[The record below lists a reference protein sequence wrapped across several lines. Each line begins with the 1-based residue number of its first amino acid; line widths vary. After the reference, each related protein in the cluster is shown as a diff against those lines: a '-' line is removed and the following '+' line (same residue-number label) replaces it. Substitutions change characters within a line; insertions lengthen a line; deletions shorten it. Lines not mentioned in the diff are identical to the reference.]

1 MHLWRLWVALSLFAA
16 FAAGAAVVYKW
27 TDADG
32 VVHYSD
38 QAVPGAEKMVTSSGS
53 ANGIGSEVRSTA
65 AAATPKR
72 PATGLAYNILTI
84 ESPTKEEVFFGDD
97 TVPIHLHL
105 EPALK
110 PNQSITW
117 HLNGKQLD
125 DQADAISF
133 ALPSLPRG
141 AYAIAATVT
150 DLGSGESQSTD
161 SVTFYVRQPSA
172 LAPQH
177 KNP

>member
-1 MHLWRLWVALSLFAA
+1 MHLRRLWVAFTLFAA
-16 FAAGAAVVYKW
+16 FAAGAAVIYKW

-38 QAVPGAEKMVTSSGS
+38 QAVPGAEKIVTSSGS
-53 ANGIGSEVRSTA
+53 ANGIGTEGRQAPA
-65 AAATPKR
+65 AAPLKN
-72 PATGLAYNILTI
+72 PATGLDYSLFTI
-84 ESPTKEEVFFGDD
+84 ESPAKEQVFFGDD
-97 TVPIHLHL
+97 IVPIRLHL
-105 EPALK
+105 EPGLK

-117 HLNGKQLD
+117 HLNGKPLD
-125 DQADAISF
+125 DQADAMSF
-133 ALPSLPRG
+133 ALQTLPRG

-161 SVTFYVRQPSA
+161 SVTFYVRQPSE